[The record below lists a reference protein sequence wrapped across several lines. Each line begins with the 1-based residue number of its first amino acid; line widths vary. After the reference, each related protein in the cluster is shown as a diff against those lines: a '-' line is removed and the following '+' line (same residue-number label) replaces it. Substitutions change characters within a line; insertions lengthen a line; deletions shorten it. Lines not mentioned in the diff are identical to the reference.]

1 MDSDTSFFKRYSL
14 VIGIVVMFL
23 FTWPISLAASGVLPF
38 QVPDIV
44 STLDTWGFVVAS
56 LLMTWITLGKEGVVA
71 LLKRFLIWRV
81 RWTWYLAAL
90 FLLPAIQT
98 ATFLLRA
105 AFTQTRIDFSNV
117 FAHEMFGPDANLL
130 LFIVPL
136 FVAFAI
142 INAEEIGWRG
152 YVLPRL
158 QTKYSALVSSVIIG
172 VIWGL
177 WHYPYY
183 LAPGWNTSAFGWL
196 MLSAIPNAIL
206 FTWLYNNTRGSLLL
220 LTLFHSS
227 INTAGAF
234 LPIFNYAGGFDGTE
248 LIIEIVLTSLVAIAV
263 TAIHGPERLS
273 RKEPKQVQE
282 RAPVQAETTDGE
294 VIPAV
299 EGAGVP

>member
-1 MDSDTSFFKRYSL
+1 VDNHPSFIKRHSL
-14 VIGIVVMFL
+14 VIGIAVMFL
-23 FTWPISLAASGVLPF
+23 FTWPISLAASGVMPY

-44 STLDTWGFVVAS
+44 ATLDTWGFVVAA
-56 LLMTWITLGKEGVVA
+56 LLMTGITLGKEGVVA

-90 FLLPAIQT
+90 FLLPAILT

-105 AFTQTRIDFSNV
+105 AITQTRVDFSNV
-117 FAHEMFGPDANLL
+117 YAYEMFGPDANLP

-136 FVAFAI
+136 LVVFAI

-158 QTKYSALVSSVIIG
+158 QTKSSALVSSLIIG

-183 LAPGWNTSAFGWL
+183 LAPGWDTSAFGWL
-196 MLSAIPNAIL
+196 ILGAIPNSIL

-220 LTLFHSS
+220 LTLFHAS

-234 LPIFNYAGGFDGTE
+234 LPILNFAGGFDGTE
-248 LIIEIVLTSLVAIAV
+248 LIIQIALTSLVAIGV
-263 TAIHGPERLS
+263 IVIYGPEQLS
-273 RKEPKQVQE
+273 RKESKQVQ
-282 RAPVQAETTDGE
+282 ALVPIQAE
-294 VIPAV
+294 AV
-299 EGAGVP
+299 VAD

>member
-1 MDSDTSFFKRYSL
+1 MDNNTTFVKRHSL

-23 FTWPISLAASGVLPF
+23 FPWPISLAASGVMPYR
-38 QVPDIV
+38 VPDIV
-44 STLDTWGFVVAS
+44 ATLDTWGFVVAS
-56 LLMTWITLGKEGVVA
+56 LLMTGITLGKEGVVA
-71 LLKRFLIWRV
+71 LVKRFLIWRV

-117 FAHEMFGPDANLL
+117 FAYEMFGPDANLL

-172 VIWGL
+172 VIWWL
-177 WHYPYY
+177 WHLPYF
-183 LAPGWNTSAFGWL
+183 LAPGWSTSTFGWFVF
-196 MLSAIPNAIL
+196 STIPNSIL

-220 LTLFHSS
+220 VTLFHSS
-227 INTAGAF
+227 VNTAGAF
-234 LPIFNYAGGFDGTE
+234 LPILNYAGGYDSTE
-248 LIIEIVLTSLVAIAV
+248 TIIQIVLTSLVAIAV
-263 TAIHGPERLS
+263 IVIYGPERLS
-273 RKEPKQVQE
+273 RSEPKQVQ
-282 RAPVQAETTDGE
+282 ALVVPIQAE
-294 VIPAV
+294 AV
-299 EGAGVP
+299 AAD